1 MLITNP
7 KVPPG
12 EILWAEFME
21 PLGLTAG
28 KLAKALGV
36 PRTRI
41 ERLVAQKT
49 ALTMDSALR
58 LGRFFGTDAA
68 FWLNLA
74 NSYDAAL
81 AQRDPDLTRAL
92 TAIIPL
98 AEGRA
103 A

>member
-21 PLGLTAG
+21 TLGLMAG
-28 KLAKALGV
+28 KLAKAL
-36 PRTRI
+36 PRSRI